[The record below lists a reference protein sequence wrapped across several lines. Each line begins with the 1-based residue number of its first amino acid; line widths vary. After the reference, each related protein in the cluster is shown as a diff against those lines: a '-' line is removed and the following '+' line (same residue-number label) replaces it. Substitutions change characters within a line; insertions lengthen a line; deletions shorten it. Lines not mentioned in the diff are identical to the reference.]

1 MTRDDIVGLLAE
13 RQRLYD
19 RRDPK
24 ALAATHAIDGT
35 VHSPL
40 FPTIVGRD
48 AIETSYASL
57 FKIFPDWQ
65 IFLEDPIIDG
75 ARAVQPFTAR
85 ATHQG
90 EFMGLPGSGRRFE
103 IGGALFY
110 LFEGSLVLQER
121 RIYDFTGLLMQIG
134 VLRGKPAK

>member
-1 MTRDDIVGLLAE
+1 MTREDITGLLAE
-13 RQRLYD
+13 RQRSYD
-19 RRDPK
+19 RRDAK
-24 ALAATHAIDGT
+24 GLAASHAADGT

-40 FPTIVGRD
+40 FPTVVGRE

-65 IFLEDPIIDG
+65 LFLEDPIIDG
-75 ARAVQPFTAR
+75 NRAVQAFSAR

-90 EFMGLPGSGRRFE
+90 EFMGLKGSGRRFE

-110 LFEGSLVLQER
+110 LIEDDLIQQER
-121 RIYDFTGLLMQIG
+121 RIYDFTGLLIQIG